1 MERKQLRLPEYDY
14 SQTGVYFL
22 TLCAKGKAP
31 LFGKVCVGGGVLDAP
46 YVELSDM
53 GVVVQDRL
61 EEMDRHYEH
70 LSMKK
75 HIIMPNHVH
84 LLVEVCGP
92 SRTPAPTQGD
102 GNGPSRTPAPT
113 QGDGN
118 GPSGT
123 PAPTQGDGNGPSGTP
138 APTKAN
144 QAIPAYVSTL
154 KRLTNRTCDRE
165 LWHRGYYDHVIRNEA
180 DFLRIWTYID
190 ANPAKW
196 ADDEYFVR

>member
-92 SRTPAPTQGD
+92 SRTPAP
-102 GNGPSRTPAPT
+102 A
-113 QGDGN
+113 
-118 GPSGT
+118 
-123 PAPTQGDGNGPSGTP
+123 QGDGNGPSGTP